1 MIVITVKTSIKLNKP
16 ISIITGRNEEVRRC
30 SKSLMSFGF
39 TQHADHKYVVLGTVK
54 IYTET
59 VIYMYFKKHV
69 QLIVAK

>member
-1 MIVITVKTSIKLNKP
+1 
-16 ISIITGRNEEVRRC
+16 
-30 SKSLMSFGF
+30 MSSGF

-54 IYTET
+54 IYTGT